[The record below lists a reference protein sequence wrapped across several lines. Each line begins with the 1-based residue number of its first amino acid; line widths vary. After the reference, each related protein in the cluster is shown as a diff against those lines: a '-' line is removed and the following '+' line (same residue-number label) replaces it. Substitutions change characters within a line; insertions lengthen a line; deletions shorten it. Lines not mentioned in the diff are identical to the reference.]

1 VFDAED
7 SVASKHIVVQGR
19 VQGVNFRSAAEG
31 AAGDLGLAGWVRNRD
46 DGSVEMVVE
55 GDDAAV
61 DRMVEWA
68 RQGPSSAEVT
78 GVDVTDTAPQGLESF
93 EQA

>member
-1 VFDAED
+1 MT
-7 SVASKHIVVQGR
+7 SKHIVVQGR
-19 VQGVNFRSAAEG
+19 VQGVNFRSAAED
-31 AAGDLGLAGWVRNRD
+31 AANDLGVAGWVRNRD
-46 DGSVEMVVE
+46 DGTVEMLVE

-68 RQGPSSAEVT
+68 RQGPSSAAVT
-78 GVDVTDTAPQGLESF
+78 GVDVTDTEPQGLESF

>member
-1 VFDAED
+1 M
-7 SVASKHIVVQGR
+7 ASKHIVVQGR
-19 VQGVNFRSAAEG
+19 VQGVNFRSAAQD
-31 AAGDLGLAGWVRNRD
+31 AATDLGLAGWVRNRD

-78 GVDVTDTAPQGLESF
+78 DVDVTDTAPQGLESF